1 MNDDTTNDEQIDPEI
16 IKLRSELEQ
25 AQAKIDE
32 LTETAQRSV
41 AELQNS
47 KKRMEE
53 EKNNFAKF
61 ACANVFL
68 QILPVFDS
76 FERAKQN
83 MPEDLSDNDWVK
95 GIESI
100 VKQFEGIMEQFKIT
114 KMKTVGEK
122 FDPNFHE
129 AVASAEGEKDIITE
143 EFEGGY
149 MMEDTALKPAKVKVG
164 DGT

>member
-1 MNDDTTNDEQIDPEI
+1 MNDQPAAEEKDPKIE
-16 IKLRSELEQ
+16 ELENKV
-25 AQAKIDE
+25 AE
-32 LTETAQRSV
+32 LTDTAQRAL
-41 AELQNS
+41 AELQNA
-47 KKRMEE
+47 KRRMEE

-83 MPEDLSDNDWVK
+83 KPQELEDNDWAK

-100 VKQFEGIMEQFKIT
+100 VKQFESIIEQFQIK

-122 FDPNFHE
+122 FNPNIHE
-129 AVASAEGEKDIITE
+129 AIAQGPGEKDIITD

-149 MMEDTALKPAKVKVG
+149 MIEEQVLKPAKVKVG
-164 DGT
+164 DGS

>member
-1 MNDDTTNDEQIDPEI
+1 MNDDQQNPELL
-16 IKLRSELEQ
+16 KLTSELEQ

-32 LTETAQRSV
+32 LTDTAQRAV

-53 EKNNFAKF
+53 EKDRFAKF

-68 QILPVFDS
+68 EILPVFDS
-76 FERAKQN
+76 FERASQN
-83 MPEDLSDNDWVK
+83 LPEDLTENEWVK
-95 GIESI
+95 GIKAI
-100 VKQFEGIMEQFKIT
+100 VKQFEQIMEKFKIK

-122 FDPNFHE
+122 FDPNLHE
-129 AVASAEGEKDIITE
+129 AIASGPGEKDIITE

-149 MMEDTALKPAKVKVG
+149 MIEDSALKHAKVKVG
-164 DGT
+164 DGS